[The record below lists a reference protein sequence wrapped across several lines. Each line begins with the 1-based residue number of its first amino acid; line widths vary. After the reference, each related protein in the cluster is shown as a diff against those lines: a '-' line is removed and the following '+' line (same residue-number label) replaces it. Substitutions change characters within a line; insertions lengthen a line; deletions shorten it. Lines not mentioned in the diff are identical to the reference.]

1 MTAKNY
7 TPFLRR
13 VISTLVWLIL
23 SVIKIV
29 LLLLGLIVV
38 LVLCFFVFR
47 WWVNDGQNDD
57 QSVLILQNYEELRAI
72 SESEN
77 VRPDGKT
84 LPLSESLSTANY
96 WGTRYLE
103 NIPKDLL
110 EEKTL
115 VASSKSGGIDQVH
128 TGLFNLNQ
136 KSANALVEQLNIKFS
151 KEKQGGDIIYYI
163 ETSQYIEN
171 ELCLNHTNYDNP
183 HYWLVSAEKKNDFFQ
198 FCTQSRDTEKIEWDL
213 IIPKGEAGF
222 SFIGITQYVGTT
234 FFIVSHGS
242 S

>member
-1 MTAKNY
+1 M
-7 TPFLRR
+7 
-13 VISTLVWLIL
+13 
-23 SVIKIV
+23 
-29 LLLLGLIVV
+29 
-38 LVLCFFVFR
+38 
-47 WWVNDGQNDD
+47 
-57 QSVLILQNYEELRAI
+57 
-72 SESEN
+72 
-77 VRPDGKT
+77 
-84 LPLSESLSTANY
+84 
-96 WGTRYLE
+96 
-103 NIPKDLL
+103 